1 MLNEL
6 LNILQRFCNSLN
18 AIFLYVN
25 LLNFAECVI
34 CNNFDDIGLSLVL
47 RITLYCFTTGI
58 SNGVCDIC
66 NKGKCT
72 YFYSY

>member
-34 CNNFDDIGLSLVL
+34 CNNFDDRGLSLVL
-47 RITLYCFTTGI
+47 RITLYYFTTGI
-58 SNGVCDIC
+58 SNGVCGIC
-66 NKGKCT
+66 NRGKCT
-72 YFYSY
+72 YCYSD